1 MITQLHGLHRKTYD
15 ALFRDP
21 VARNLEWQE
30 VRSMLVALADAVE
43 EDSDFV
49 RIKRNGKTLVLH
61 RPQSGGFE
69 DVETLMQVRCFLE
82 RSAAASGEQEPQ
94 RPHLVVVIDDERA
107 RVFRTRFQGSVPQRI
122 TPYHPAG
129 LARHFQSAQDEFDG
143 SGPSEH
149 NRFYEVLAKI
159 LIGAETILVLGGGAE
174 ATTAM
179 RQLLIELGH
188 HHRDVAKRIIGAL
201 VVHESR
207 MTEQQMLK
215 KTRAFYLPQVRSI

>member
-21 VARNLEWQE
+21 VARGMEWQE
-30 VRSMLVALADAVE
+30 IRSMLVALADAVE

-49 RIKRNGKTLVLH
+49 RIKRNGRTLFLH
-61 RPQSGGFE
+61 RPQGSIVE
-69 DVETLMQVRCFLE
+69 DVETLMKVRSFLK
-82 RSAAASGEQEPQ
+82 RSTVPSGQIEPQ
-94 RPHLVVVIDDERA
+94 RLHLVVVINDERA
-107 RVFRTRFQGSVPQRI
+107 RVYRTRFQGSVPQRI

-129 LARHFQSAQDEFDG
+129 LARHLQNAHDEFDG
-143 SGPSEH
+143 SAPSAH
-149 NRFYEVLAKI
+149 SHFYEVLAKI
-159 LIGAETILVLGGGAE
+159 LFEAETILVLGGGTE
-174 ATTAM
+174 AKTAM

-201 VVHESR
+201 VVHEPHL
-207 MTEQQMLK
+207 TEQQMLK